1 MQLATQ
7 AEHCVATGKGNATG
21 AARCTCMLAAG
32 RSNSGS
38 AACTPMPK
46 AFHWVAAVAVR
57 ATATVAALRHARVV
71 DCGVASD
78 AGA

>member
-1 MQLATQ
+1 
-7 AEHCVATGKGNATG
+7 
-21 AARCTCMLAAG
+21 MLAAG

-38 AACTPMPK
+38 AACTPMPR
-46 AFHWVAAVAVR
+46 AFHRVAVAVR